1 MHYERYLLPGDEK
14 PSWNCLSG
22 KILNGAGLIPLFYFD
37 KWCARK
43 KWNFRGKK
51 NTGNSN
57 PPAFSGQHEL
67 FTALTHKLHHS
78 YNLKNKIWSIVN
90 SFSRNLNL
98 NSVTPTWMDFCK
110 TSFSGTFFCWEIL
123 LQDGCRNFLDG
134 LQVNIFWCIECQEV
148 LKGKH
153 VKELR
158 PQDLGPSKTFDKIW
172 KAAKKV
178 NRQE

>member
-1 MHYERYLLPGDEK
+1 MKDICYRGMRNPPEIAWVGK
-14 PSWNCLSG
+14 SWMEQVSFLCST
-22 KILNGAGLIPLFYFD
+22 LIND
-37 KWCARK
+37 VRARNEISAARK
-43 KWNFRGKK
+43 TQEILIHQLFQVNM
-51 NTGNSN
+51 NCS
-57 PPAFSGQHEL
+57 QHL
-67 FTALTHKLHHS
+67 HTHKLHHS